1 MKHLF
6 SQHSLKIFIV
16 ALFFYPQISLGQV
29 LSPSSKVDEEFLAG
43 LPPSLRSEMES
54 ANSMDKKDDLE
65 KLFRAETTVETNKMI
80 LQNIKDQLA
89 IIEKRTNEF
98 SGDDSEL
105 KKFGEG
111 FFDTMQTSFMPINV
125 GNLGAD
131 YTLDIGDSFKL
142 ILTGNLNDEHELMI
156 QRDGSIAIP
165 QFGKISLAG
174 KSLQLAEEVVSNMI
188 TTSAVGVNSFLSLDK
203 VRDVQVL
210 LVGGVENP
218 GIYTLSG
225 GSNILGAIDAAGG
238 ISRNGSFRNIELKRG
253 SKSIFTLDLYD
264 VLVSGDF
271 KTNTTLR
278 SGDTIFIH
286 PINFEVAVTGG
297 VNNEA
302 IFEVLPKENL
312 SDLIKYA
319 GNFSQDFS
327 GYGSIHVR
335 RVDLKSSKILNVPM
349 TQLSEFTLAPR
360 DSVIVPAFKNE
371 LEALRKVQIDGRVSR
386 PGEYFIEEG
395 DTITSLIERA
405 GGYLPDAY
413 LYGAALYRKNA
424 LEQEKLY
431 AQLRY
436 SDTINHIISSLGKP
450 NININP
456 SVLEFL
462 SEEIRSNKFTGRV
475 IINLY
480 SGLSSINKS
489 DDLALLEGD
498 RIHIPSMQKVVH
510 ILGDFNNPINATYN
524 PDLNLDEYIKLAGGV
539 KKSAVKNLIIID
551 PDGKTHSY
559 EQSLFNLRSNIDLY
573 PGSIIYAQRNVG
585 DLSGVMYATAV
596 APIISSLAIS
606 LASLNSISD

>member
-1 MKHLF
+1 MKQPLF
-6 SQHSLKIFIV
+6 QQSIKIFVTI
-16 ALFFYPQISLGQV
+16 LFFNSQLYAQV
-29 LSPSSKVDEEFLAG
+29 FTPSSSVDEEFLAG

-54 ANSMDKKDDLE
+54 ANSMDKKEDLE

-80 LQNIKDQLA
+80 LQNIKDQLE
-89 IIEKRTNEF
+89 IIEKRANEF
-98 SGDDSEL
+98 STDNNSL
-105 KKFGEG
+105 KKFGEN
-111 FFDTMQTSFMPINV
+111 FFDTMQTSFMPINI
-125 GNLGAD
+125 GNLGSD
-131 YTLDIGDSFKL
+131 YTLDVGDSFKL
-142 ILTGNLNDEHELMI
+142 ILTGNVNDEHELMI

-165 QFGKISLAG
+165 QFGKVSLAG
-174 KSLQLAEEVVSNMI
+174 KSLKLAEEMVSNMI
-188 TTSAVGVNSFLSLDK
+188 STSAVGVNSFLSLDK

-210 LVGGVENP
+210 LVGGINNP

-225 GSNILGAIDAAGG
+225 GSNVLGAIDAAGG
-238 ISRNGSFRNIELKRG
+238 ISRNGSFRNIELKRNG
-253 SKSIFTLDLYD
+253 ESIYNLDLYD

-271 KTNTTLR
+271 KTNITLR
-278 SGDTIFIH
+278 SGDTIFIN

-297 VNNEA
+297 VNHEA
-302 IFEVLPKENL
+302 IFEVLPGENL
-312 SDLIKYA
+312 SDLIRFA
-319 GNFSQDFS
+319 GNFSQDYY

-349 TQLSEFTLAPR
+349 TQLDQFILSPR
-360 DSVIVPAFKNE
+360 DSVTVPAFKNDLDE
-371 LEALRKVQIDGRVSR
+371 LKKVKIEGRVAR

-395 DTITSLIERA
+395 DTIKSLVERA

-456 SVLEFL
+456 SVLDFL
-462 SEEIRSNKFTGRV
+462 SEEIRSNQFTGRV
-475 IINLY
+475 MIDLY
-480 SGLSSINKS
+480 NSLSSANKS

-498 RIHIPSMQKVVH
+498 RIYIPSMQKVVY
-510 ILGDFNNPINATYN
+510 ILGDFGNPINATFD
-524 PDLNLDEYIKLAGGV
+524 PELSVDEYIKLAGGL
-539 KKSAVKNLIIID
+539 KKSAAKDILIID
-551 PDGKTHSY
+551 PDGKTHLFK
-559 EQSLFNLRSNIDLY
+559 ESLFSLRSNIDIY

-585 DLSGVMYATAV
+585 DLSGVMYASAV
-596 APIISSLAIS
+596 SPIISSLAIS

>member
-1 MKHLF
+1 MKQPLL
-6 SQHSLKIFIV
+6 QQSLKIFI
-16 ALFFYPQISLGQV
+16 AISFFNSNLFAQV
-29 LSPSSKVDEEFLAG
+29 LTPSSKVDEEFLAG

-54 ANSMDKKDDLE
+54 ANSMDKKEDLE

-80 LQNIKDQLA
+80 LQNIKDQLE

-98 SGDDSEL
+98 SGDDGSL
-105 KKFGEG
+105 KKFGEN

-131 YTLDIGDSFKL
+131 YTLDVGDSFKL

-165 QFGKISLAG
+165 QFGKVSLAG

-188 TTSAVGVNSFLSLDK
+188 STSAVGVNSFLSLDK

-210 LVGGVENP
+210 LVGGINNP

-225 GSNILGAIDAAGG
+225 GSNVLGAIDAAGG
-238 ISRNGSFRNIELKRG
+238 ISRNGSFRNIELKRNG
-253 SKSIFTLDLYD
+253 ESIYNLDLYD

-271 KTNTTLR
+271 KTNITLR

-297 VNNEA
+297 VNHEA
-302 IFEVLPKENL
+302 IFEVLPGENL
-312 SDLIKYA
+312 SDLIRFA
-319 GNFSQDFS
+319 GNFSQDYY

-349 TQLSEFTLAPR
+349 TQLNQFILSPR
-360 DSVIVPAFKNE
+360 DSVTVPAFKNDLDE
-371 LEALRKVQIDGRVSR
+371 LKKVKIEGRVAR

-395 DTITSLIERA
+395 DTIKSLVERA

-462 SEEIRSNKFTGRV
+462 SEEIRSNQFTGRV

-480 SGLSSINKS
+480 NSLSSANKS

-510 ILGDFNNPINATYN
+510 ILGDFGNPINATFD
-524 PDLNLDEYIKLAGGV
+524 PELSLDGYIKLAGGL
-539 KKSAVKNLIIID
+539 KESAVQDIIIID
-551 PDGKTHSY
+551 PDGKTHLY
-559 EQSLFNLRSNIDLY
+559 KKSLFNLRSNIDIY

-585 DLSGVMYATAV
+585 DLSGVMYASAV

>member
-1 MKHLF
+1 MKQPLL
-6 SQHSLKIFIV
+6 QQSLKIFI
-16 ALFFYPQISLGQV
+16 AISFLNSNLFAQV
-29 LSPSSKVDEEFLAG
+29 LTPSSKVDEEFLAG

-54 ANSMDKKDDLE
+54 ANSMDKKEDLE

-80 LQNIKDQLA
+80 LQNIKDQLE

-98 SGDDSEL
+98 SRDDGSL
-105 KKFGEG
+105 KKFGEN

-131 YTLDIGDSFKL
+131 YTLDVGDSFKL

-165 QFGKISLAG
+165 QFGKVSLAG

-188 TTSAVGVNSFLSLDK
+188 STSAVGVNSFLSLDK

-210 LVGGVENP
+210 LVGGIENP

-253 SKSIFTLDLYD
+253 GESIYNLDMYD

-271 KTNTTLR
+271 KTNITLR

-286 PINFEVAVTGG
+286 PVNFEVAVTGG
-297 VNNEA
+297 VNHEA
-302 IFEVLPKENL
+302 IFEILPDENL
-312 SDLIKYA
+312 LDLIKYA
-319 GNFSQDFS
+319 GNFSQDYY

-349 TQLSEFTLAPR
+349 TQLDQFILSPR
-360 DSVIVPAFKNE
+360 DSVTVPAFKNDLDE
-371 LEALRKVQIDGRVSR
+371 LKKVKIEGRVAR

-395 DTITSLIERA
+395 DTIKSLIERA

-462 SEEIRSNKFTGRV
+462 SEEIRSNQFTGRV

-480 SGLSSINKS
+480 NSLSSANKS
-489 DDLALLEGD
+489 DDLVLLEGD

-510 ILGDFNNPINATYN
+510 ILGDFGNPINATFD
-524 PDLNLDEYIKLAGGV
+524 PELSLDGYIKLAGGL
-539 KKSAVKNLIIID
+539 KESAVQDIIIID
-551 PDGKTHSY
+551 PDGKTHLY
-559 EQSLFNLRSNIDLY
+559 KKSLFNLRSNIDIY

-585 DLSGVMYATAV
+585 DLSGVMYASAV

>member
-1 MKHLF
+1 MKQPLL
-6 SQHSLKIFIV
+6 QQSLKIFI
-16 ALFFYPQISLGQV
+16 AISFFNSNLFAQV
-29 LSPSSKVDEEFLAG
+29 LTPSSKVDEEFLAG

-54 ANSMDKKDDLE
+54 ANSMDKKEDLE

-80 LQNIKDQLA
+80 LQNIKDQLE

-98 SGDDSEL
+98 SRDDGSL
-105 KKFGEG
+105 KKFGEN

-131 YTLDIGDSFKL
+131 YTLDVGDSFKL

-165 QFGKISLAG
+165 QFGKVSLAG

-188 TTSAVGVNSFLSLDK
+188 STSAVGVNSFLSLDK

-210 LVGGVENP
+210 LVGGIENP

-253 SKSIFTLDLYD
+253 GESIYNLDMYD

-271 KTNTTLR
+271 KTNITLR

-286 PINFEVAVTGG
+286 PVNFEVAVTGG
-297 VNNEA
+297 VNHEA
-302 IFEVLPKENL
+302 IFEILPNENL

-319 GNFSQDFS
+319 GNFSQDYY

-349 TQLSEFTLAPR
+349 TQLDQFILSPR
-360 DSVIVPAFKNE
+360 DSVTVPAFKNDLDE
-371 LEALRKVQIDGRVSR
+371 LKKVKIEGRVAR

-395 DTITSLIERA
+395 DTIKSLIERA

-462 SEEIRSNKFTGRV
+462 SEEIRSNQFTGRV

-480 SGLSSINKS
+480 NSLSSANKS

-510 ILGDFNNPINATYN
+510 ILGDFGNPINATFD
-524 PDLNLDEYIKLAGGV
+524 PELSLDGYIKLAGGL
-539 KKSAVKNLIIID
+539 KESAVQDIIIID
-551 PDGKTHSY
+551 PDGKTHLY
-559 EQSLFNLRSNIDLY
+559 KKSLFNLRSNIDIY

-585 DLSGVMYATAV
+585 DLSGVMYASAV

>member
-1 MKHLF
+1 L
-6 SQHSLKIFIV
+6 QQSLKIFI
-16 ALFFYPQISLGQV
+16 AISFLNSNLFAQV
-29 LSPSSKVDEEFLAG
+29 LTPSSKVDEEFLAG

-54 ANSMDKKDDLE
+54 ANSMDKKEDLE

-80 LQNIKDQLA
+80 LQNIKDQLE

-98 SGDDSEL
+98 SRDDGSL
-105 KKFGEG
+105 KKFGEN

-131 YTLDIGDSFKL
+131 YTLDVGDSFKL

-165 QFGKISLAG
+165 QFGKVSLAG

-188 TTSAVGVNSFLSLDK
+188 STSAVGVNSFLSLDK

-210 LVGGVENP
+210 LVGGIENP

-253 SKSIFTLDLYD
+253 GESIYNLDMYD

-271 KTNTTLR
+271 KTNITLR

-286 PINFEVAVTGG
+286 PVNFEVAVTGG
-297 VNNEA
+297 VNHEA
-302 IFEVLPKENL
+302 IFEILPDENL
-312 SDLIKYA
+312 LDLIKYA
-319 GNFSQDFS
+319 GNFSQDYY

-349 TQLSEFTLAPR
+349 TQLDQFILSPR
-360 DSVIVPAFKNE
+360 DSVTVPAFKNDLDE
-371 LEALRKVQIDGRVSR
+371 LKKVKIEGRVAR

-395 DTITSLIERA
+395 DTIKSLIERA

-462 SEEIRSNKFTGRV
+462 SEEIRSNQFTGRV

-480 SGLSSINKS
+480 N
-489 DDLALLEGD
+489 
-498 RIHIPSMQKVVH
+498 
-510 ILGDFNNPINATYN
+510 
-524 PDLNLDEYIKLAGGV
+524 
-539 KKSAVKNLIIID
+539 
-551 PDGKTHSY
+551 
-559 EQSLFNLRSNIDLY
+559 SL
-573 PGSIIYAQRNVG
+573 
-585 DLSGVMYATAV
+585 
-596 APIISSLAIS
+596 
-606 LASLNSISD
+606 